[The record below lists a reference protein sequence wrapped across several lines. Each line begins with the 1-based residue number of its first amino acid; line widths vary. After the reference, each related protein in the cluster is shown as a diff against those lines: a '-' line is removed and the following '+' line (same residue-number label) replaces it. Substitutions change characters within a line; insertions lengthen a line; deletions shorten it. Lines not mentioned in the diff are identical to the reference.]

1 MERQIT
7 EAVERARVLG
17 EERDQLDLDM
27 QENQSEKNQVEHFT
41 RKLLILERPLI
52 RWFYLIKESAR
63 KQEISSLTVRRL
75 RFFESINVLAHR
87 NIKKKLIYWK
97 KERFDIGG

>member
-41 RKLLILERPLI
+41 RKKSKP
-52 RWFYLIKESAR
+52 
-63 KQEISSLTVRRL
+63 QSS
-75 RFFESINVLAHR
+75 
-87 NIKKKLIYWK
+87 
-97 KERFDIGG
+97 